1 MPRSKG
7 PTITAVRRGTRVSIP
22 DEKGEV
28 KVRPAPFDG
37 LYIVT
42 EDGCLFY
49 IDAKSAWE
57 ALDAL
62 ID

>member
-7 PTITAVRRGTRVSIP
+7 PVITAVRRGTRVAIP

-37 LYIVT
+37 LHIAT
-42 EDGCLFY
+42 AEGCIMY

-57 ALDAL
+57 ALDGL